1 MLCERSVNL
10 SGNYHKYLWKSGLDQ
25 LRSLTNLQIV
35 KSQIG
40 PAYFNLLP
48 SNVVYIEL
56 IRRMVSFSRI
66 PTTQVWLINNVGVKA
81 GATKVQSI
89 TSIRDHLK
97 WQFPEFTDYRP
108 LFVKNSRL
116 RWLSARKESP
126 EELLR
131 DYSLLLPRPHLYPCL
146 HLLYQE

>member
-10 SGNYHKYLWKSGLDQ
+10 SVNYHKYLWKSGLDQ

-66 PTTQVWLINNVGVKA
+66 PFTQV
-81 GATKVQSI
+81 
-89 TSIRDHLK
+89 
-97 WQFPEFTDYRP
+97 
-108 LFVKNSRL
+108 
-116 RWLSARKESP
+116 
-126 EELLR
+126 
-131 DYSLLLPRPHLYPCL
+131 
-146 HLLYQE
+146 